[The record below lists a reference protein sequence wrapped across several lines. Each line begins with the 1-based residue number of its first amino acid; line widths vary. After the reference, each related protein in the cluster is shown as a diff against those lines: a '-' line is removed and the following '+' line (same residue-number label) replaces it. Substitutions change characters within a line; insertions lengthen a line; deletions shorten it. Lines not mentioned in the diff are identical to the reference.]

1 MQLFLDLET
10 TIYKQIYSIS
20 VVLEGLMKEAVME
33 RRLSNSVIVELLTT
47 EITVKDECYVRKASY
62 GAMIPLS

>member
-33 RRLSNSVIVELLTT
+33 RRLSNSVIVESLTT

-62 GAMIPLS
+62 SAMIPLS

>member
-33 RRLSNSVIVELLTT
+33 RRLSNSVIVESLTT

-62 GAMIPLS
+62 GAMIPLL

>member
-33 RRLSNSVIVELLTT
+33 RRLSNSVIVESLTT